1 MATHRDP
8 ETSSSSGELS
18 QMAQQGQETPRPL
31 QQIMFKD
38 LSDLQ
43 GALCLGEDL
52 SYTRRK
58 KSRISK
64 NPKSPNPAQAPSNEQ
79 AERLRS

>member
-38 LSDLQ
+38 LS
-43 GALCLGEDL
+43 
-52 SYTRRK
+52 YTRRK